1 MLVFSLL
8 IFSLLISVPLQAQA
22 QTSPNPSSG
31 DAEQSARRSFQQ
43 QNGTDAPRAGFPA
56 EQTQANAAQ
65 QALLDKRTHML
76 KIHQRMGL
84 ITTAPLIATVIAS
97 MGAGAETPARLRETA
112 RALGG

>member
-1 MLVFSLL
+1 MKAKGTHLILGVGMLVFSLL

-22 QTSPNPSSG
+22 QTQPEPQPPATPNNLPDAPSSSKT
-31 DAEQSARRSFQQ
+31 EPTLQEL
-43 QNGTDAPRAGFPA
+43 GFPA

-84 ITTAPLIATVIAS
+84 ITAAP
-97 MGAGAETPARLRETA
+97 
-112 RALGG
+112 